1 MNLLTLYLETPRI
14 RHESSITHLNLMILS
29 LLNSDI
35 THSESSDTVPASSD
49 TVPVLKVDDQGE
61 VSDAP
66 DQLPH
71 GSPELPTRLWIMLVY
86 SKIIQRN

>member
-1 MNLLTLYLETPRI
+1 
-14 RHESSITHLNLMILS
+14 MILS

-35 THSESSDTVPASSD
+35 THSESSDTVP
-49 TVPVLKVDDQGE
+49 VLKADDQGE